1 MRFRTLSIRYVTC
14 LLVLVSFAI
23 IVHAAPS
30 PPHELSTAQDPAN
43 SDPHVENLSI
53 TKRVLRQHTIANG
66 WKIQYQLF
74 NFITPVIPALFDLKG
89 FYLKIL
95 QDVEQRMRKG
105 EAPGAVAEFSIG
117 QFTLSLIAE
126 KGFKSVVDWGII
138 FELVDQLM
146 DGTVPIT
153 FMCHVAPP
161 GSVAG
166 IAIKLWVRKL

>member
-1 MRFRTLSIRYVTC
+1 
-14 LLVLVSFAI
+14 
-23 IVHAAPS
+23 
-30 PPHELSTAQDPAN
+30 
-43 SDPHVENLSI
+43 
-53 TKRVLRQHTIANG
+53 
-66 WKIQYQLF
+66 
-74 NFITPVIPALFDLKG
+74 
-89 FYLKIL
+89 
-95 QDVEQRMRKG
+95 MRKG